1 MLTKVEEEESEDLNN
16 DEAQQYIKLSADG
29 NWVELSSP
37 GQKGSIRI
45 RNPKIPIASDAL
57 RF

>member
-1 MLTKVEEEESEDLNN
+1 MLTKVEEESEDLNT

-29 NWVELSSP
+29 NWVELSSQ